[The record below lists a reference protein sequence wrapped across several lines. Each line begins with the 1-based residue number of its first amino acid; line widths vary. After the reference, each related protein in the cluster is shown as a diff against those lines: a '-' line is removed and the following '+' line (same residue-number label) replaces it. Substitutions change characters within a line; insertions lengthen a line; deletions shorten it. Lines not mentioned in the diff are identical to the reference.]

1 MEAISKYRFDLV
13 TLEIMNNFEVLK
25 KHEEEIPEE
34 VRNAK
39 KRNAETME
47 DTGAP
52 SSFAGA
58 RKQRK
63 LQLSIESSAALARIN
78 CIGWFCCL

>member
-1 MEAISKYRFDLV
+1 MLLKEITSDGLKKCSLTYLNLETFAMEVISKYRFDPV

-47 DTGAP
+47 D
-52 SSFAGA
+52 
-58 RKQRK
+58 K
-63 LQLSIESSAALARIN
+63 
-78 CIGWFCCL
+78 